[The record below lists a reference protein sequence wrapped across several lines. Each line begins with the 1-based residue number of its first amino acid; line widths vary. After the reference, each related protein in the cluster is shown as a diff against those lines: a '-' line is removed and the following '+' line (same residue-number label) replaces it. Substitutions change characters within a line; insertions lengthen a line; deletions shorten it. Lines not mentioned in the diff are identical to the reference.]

1 MGSYLPRS
9 VPNLIVDIIAAF
21 YLDAN
26 ERINETV
33 ELDFVGLSGP
43 LLPLLLEEVAVL
55 VALTLPK

>member
-1 MGSYLPRS
+1 MGPDLPHS
-9 VPNLIVDIIAAF
+9 VHNLIVGIITAF

-26 ERINETV
+26 KQSNEAV
-33 ELDFVGLSGP
+33 ELDLVGLSGP

>member
-26 ERINETV
+26 EQINETV
-33 ELDFVGLSGP
+33 ELDLVGLSGP